1 MQVWMAGLRE
11 HQSVL
16 MLCLLG
22 AVSIGKSSL
31 SPLVLGP
38 AWLSWTRSVQ
48 LSTHCSTHQPPL
60 PLPPTNSIAYPVP
73 PSILPAP
80 TFPAS
85 PPLLLSIHPLGF
97 HPHPRCSHIHPFILH
112 PQPSHPP
119 THPKFPSTSLYVDQ
133 G

>member
-22 AVSIGKSSL
+22 TVSIGKSSL

-48 LSTHCSTHQPPL
+48 LSTHYSTHQPPL
-60 PLPPTNSIAYPVP
+60 LPPSHQLHC
-73 PSILPAP
+73 LP
-80 TFPAS
+80 S
-85 PPLLLSIHPLGF
+85 PPIHPSSTHLPCF
-97 HPHPRCSHIHPFILH
+97 TPSSPIHSPIGIPPPPPLFTYPPIHSPPATL
-112 PQPSHPP
+112 PPSHPP
-119 THPKFPSTSLYVDQ
+119 KVP
-133 G
+133 